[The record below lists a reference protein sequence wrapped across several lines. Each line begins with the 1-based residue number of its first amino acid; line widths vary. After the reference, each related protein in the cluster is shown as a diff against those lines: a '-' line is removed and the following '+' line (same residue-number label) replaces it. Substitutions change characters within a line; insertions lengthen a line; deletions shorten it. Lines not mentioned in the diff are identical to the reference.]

1 MRWRSLVETSETF
14 RCSEGTFGIKFNRVG
29 WGTRGILE
37 HWNECGGD
45 CRTSCGDKGLVQ
57 ASMPLKATR
66 DLLDGG
72 DGREG
77 TLSSGVELA
86 GESPS

>member
-1 MRWRSLVETSETF
+1 MSETF
-14 RCSEGTFGIKFNRVG
+14 RCSEGIFGVKVNRVG
-29 WGTRGILE
+29 WGARGMLE
-37 HWNECGGD
+37 QSNECGGD

-57 ASMPLKATR
+57 AFMPLKATS
-66 DLLDGG
+66 DLLDDG

-77 TLSSGVELA
+77 SLPSGVGLS